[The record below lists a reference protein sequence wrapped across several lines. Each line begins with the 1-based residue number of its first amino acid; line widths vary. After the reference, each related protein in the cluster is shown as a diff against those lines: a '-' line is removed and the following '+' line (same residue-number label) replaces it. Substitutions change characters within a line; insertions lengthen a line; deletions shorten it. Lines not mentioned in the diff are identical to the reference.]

1 MKEKEFVT
9 VAFDIKLAKRILNNE
24 LPGRFKTKSGH
35 VMHCCEI
42 DEAHDSALFAMDVY
56 GPKLSYV
63 YNLNGESCV
72 CPDTSANLVIEI
84 PFMYVM
90 KEGDVAVGRGEN
102 DTIICIVKSVEN
114 RQDGKLQIRTHASF
128 NMDKGTLT
136 FDSSDFKDVKTITP
150 ASDIETYVLF
160 DQLVRSN
167 ALEANVILQKFF
179 DVNIPTSP
187 LASQQDSDEKDEQ
200 GSQSGF
206 GFGGTIEVLN
216 SGGVLQRLGWDNR
229 SLVVFKQIPADIGEN
244 VVPKMT
250 SLPQNAKDIILES
263 QKHISYNNQCILYNL
278 HTGEATSWIPTME
291 DIFSKDWVRVQ
302 P

>member
-9 VAFDIKLAKRILNNE
+9 VAFDWELAKRIIE
-24 LPGRFKTKSGH
+24 QEIPGIFRQKSGQQ
-35 VMHCCEI
+35 MCCCGVHE
-42 DEAHDSALFAMDVY
+42 DEKYALFCMDGVGY
-56 GPKLSYV
+56 SLQYM
-63 YNLNGESCV
+63 YNLKGQSITFPV
-72 CPDTSANLVIEI
+72 KSADLVIEI
-84 PFMYVM
+84 PFVYVM

-114 RQDGKLQIRTHASF
+114 QPDGKLQIRTHASF

-206 GFGGTIEVLN
+206 WFGGAIEALN
-216 SGGVLQRLGWDNR
+216 FGGVLRRLGWDNR

-263 QKHISYNNQCILYNL
+263 QKRISYNNQCILYNL

>member
-9 VAFDIKLAKRILNNE
+9 VAFDWELAKRIIE
-24 LPGRFKTKSGH
+24 QEIPGIFRQKSGQQ
-35 VMHCCEI
+35 MCCCGVHE
-42 DEAHDSALFAMDVY
+42 DEKYALFRMDGVGCGLQY
-56 GPKLSYV
+56 M
-63 YNLNGESCV
+63 YNLKGQSITFPVN
-72 CPDTSANLVIEI
+72 SADLVIEI
-84 PFMYVM
+84 PFVYVM
-90 KEGDVAVGRGEN
+90 KEGDVVVGRGEN

-114 RQDGKLQIRTHASF
+114 QPDGKLQIRTHVSF
-128 NMDKGTLT
+128 NMDKGTLA

-160 DQLVRSN
+160 DQLVHSN
-167 ALEANVILQKFF
+167 ALGANVILRKFF

-187 LASQQDSDEKDEQ
+187 LASQQVSDENNKQ

-206 GFGGTIEVLN
+206 GIGGAKEVLD
-216 SGGVLQRLGWDNR
+216 SGGVLQRLGWNDR
-229 SLVVFKQIPADIGEN
+229 GLVVFKQIPADIGES
-244 VVPKMT
+244 VIPKMT

-278 HTGEATSWIPTME
+278 HTGEATSWIPTIA
-291 DIFSKDWVRVQ
+291 DIFAEDWVCVQ

>member
-9 VAFDIKLAKRILNNE
+9 VAFDWELAKRIIE
-24 LPGRFKTKSGH
+24 QEIPGIFRQKSGQQ
-35 VMHCCEI
+35 MCCCGVHE
-42 DEAHDSALFAMDVY
+42 DEKYALFRMDGVGY
-56 GPKLSYV
+56 SLQYM
-63 YNLNGESCV
+63 YNLKGQSITFPV
-72 CPDTSANLVIEI
+72 KSADLVIEI
-84 PFMYVM
+84 PFVYVM
-90 KEGDVAVGRGEN
+90 KEGDVVVGRGEN

-114 RQDGKLQIRTHASF
+114 RQDGKLQIRTHVSF

-150 ASDIETYVLF
+150 ASDIEMYVLF
-160 DQLVRSN
+160 DQLVHSD

-187 LASQQDSDEKDEQ
+187 LASQQDSDENDEQ

-206 GFGGTIEVLN
+206 GFGGAIEVLN

-263 QKHISYNNQCILYNL
+263 QKRISYNNQCILYNL

-291 DIFSKDWVRVQ
+291 DIFAEDWVCVQ